1 MINIY
6 EESPM
11 GNREKMQ
18 SLLPLHY
25 DELTKNK
32 EIMIL
37 EPDYDKYQLLEDAGV
52 LFGLYAYED
61 DKLVGYS
68 LNIVSPH
75 LHYKSVVMCSND
87 LLFLT
92 PEKRQGRVGL
102 MLIKETERVA
112 KERGCNFMLWHAK
125 TGTYLDKLLPRMG
138 CSVQEIMYSKK
149 I

>member
-32 EIMIL
+32 DIMIL

-125 TGTYLDKLLPRMG
+125 ESTALAAILPKMG
-138 CSVQEIMYSKK
+138 CKVQEVMYSKGL
-149 I
+149 